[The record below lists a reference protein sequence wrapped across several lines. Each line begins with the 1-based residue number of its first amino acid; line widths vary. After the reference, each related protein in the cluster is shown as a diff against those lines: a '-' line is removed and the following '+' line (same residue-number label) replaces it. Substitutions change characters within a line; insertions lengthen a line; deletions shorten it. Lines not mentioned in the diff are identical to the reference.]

1 MIEWEYTLTG
11 VELILNTKE
20 QQIIDGLKIICQ
32 CKGIRK
38 SVFLRH
44 IKAGRKTVAELQKA
58 TGAGSG
64 SCKGK
69 QCTARIIELLASE
82 QKKGDH

>member
-1 MIEWEYTLTG
+1 M
-11 VELILNTKE
+11 KE
-20 QQIIDGLKIICQ
+20 QQIIDGLKPLCK

-38 SVFLRH
+38 AIFLKH
-44 IKAGRKTVAELQKA
+44 IRAGIRTVEGLKKA

-69 QCTARIIELLASE
+69 QCTERIADLLQSM
-82 QKKGDH
+82 K

>member
-1 MIEWEYTLTG
+1 MKD
-11 VELILNTKE
+11 KE
-20 QQIIDGLKIICQ
+20 QQIIEGLKVICQ

-38 SVFLRH
+38 NVFLKH
-44 IKAGRKTVAELQKA
+44 IKAGIRTVEELKKA

-69 QCTARIIELLASE
+69 QCTPRIMELLKS
-82 QKKGDH
+82 K

>member
-1 MIEWEYTLTG
+1 MSR
-11 VELILNTKE
+11 KE
-20 QQIIDGLKIICQ
+20 QQIIDGLKPICL

-38 SVFLRH
+38 SVFLKH
-44 IKAGRKTVAELQKA
+44 IRAGVKTVEELQKA

-69 QCTARIIELLASE
+69 RCTPKIVEMIKLIR
-82 QKKGDH
+82 

>member
-1 MIEWEYTLTG
+1 
-11 VELILNTKE
+11 VKE
-20 QQIIDGLKIICQ
+20 QNIIEGLKPICK

-38 SVFLRH
+38 SVFLKH
-44 IKAGRKTVAELQKA
+44 MKAGLRTVEALQKA

-69 QCTARIIELLASE
+69 HCTVRIKELIRNHP
-82 QKKGDH
+82 G